1 VHKIVRTVAN
11 QAEYPSLNIRPSRG
25 AADSDNFMEWNFVP
39 EVLKLIFFAAGSG
52 RIPNPI
58 IATLLRPML
67 QQQLHFRRYPFLNDQ
82 SGHRSVVSAQR
93 TGTRTLLER
102 SLPE

>member
-1 VHKIVRTVAN
+1 MELCSRSPQINHFRGGQRAN
-11 QAEYPSLNIRPSRG
+11 SKPDHCYSF
-25 AADSDNFMEWNFVP
+25 AAD
-39 EVLKLIFFAAGSG
+39 AAAAAS
-52 RIPNPI
+52 
-58 IATLLRPML
+58 
-67 QQQLHFRRYPFLNDQ
+67 FRRYPFLNDQ